1 MINSDR
7 PTTAERTNHI
17 RLWKE
22 CLTKTRICSADRFWL
37 GKVCMSPTTKGVGR
51 FRNALRTEKAT
62 TMLESKTKALLP
74 TELLALSS
82 QQTDKCCSPATEV
95 QVKPFGQFA
104 LSAPHRTVE
113 LLASRSSEPE
123 QVLAKPKNARAA
135 KVERPQSKPY
145 KVRNE
150 QRRRKAEVP
159 CTARLR
165 QNRRQK
171 VANRGLYVC
180 AGGFTFVH
188 GGLDIQIW
196 QKFHLQCFIFQLWGN
211 WSFAWGLRPQKP
223 PVATG
228 LVCALV
234 QQNVKFSSNNGAKVF
249 CLFVPLASAH
259 QRVGNQAWL
268 FSDYVSYVCGQ
279 RNPPKEFKTNESIDF
294 LRSW

>member
-1 MINSDR
+1 
-7 PTTAERTNHI
+7 
-17 RLWKE
+17 
-22 CLTKTRICSADRFWL
+22 
-37 GKVCMSPTTKGVGR
+37 MSPTTKGVGR

-180 AGGFTFVH
+180 AGGLYVR
-188 GGLDIQIW
+188 
-196 QKFHLQCFIFQLWGN
+196 
-211 WSFAWGLRPQKP
+211 AWG
-223 PVATG
+223 A
-228 LVCALV
+228 
-234 QQNVKFSSNNGAKVF
+234 
-249 CLFVPLASAH
+249 
-259 QRVGNQAWL
+259 
-268 FSDYVSYVCGQ
+268 
-279 RNPPKEFKTNESIDF
+279 
-294 LRSW
+294 